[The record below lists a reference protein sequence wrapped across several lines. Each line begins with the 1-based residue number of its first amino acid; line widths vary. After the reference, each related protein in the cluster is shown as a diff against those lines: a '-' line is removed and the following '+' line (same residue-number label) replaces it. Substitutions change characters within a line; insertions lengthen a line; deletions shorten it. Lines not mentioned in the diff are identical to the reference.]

1 MKHRSAPAMDG
12 RVPRRRLNARVRN
25 FRDRTMVAGS
35 NEPLELSESAT
46 FLWRLIDGRRSV
58 GDLADALCA
67 EYDVDRDTAVTDVA
81 ELIDT
86 LHSAGVVDC

>member
-35 NEPLELSESAT
+35 SQPLELSESAA

-67 EYDVDRDTAVTDVA
+67 EYEVDRDTAVADVA
-81 ELIDT
+81 ELVGA
-86 LHSAGVVDC
+86 LHDAGVVDL